1 MSIRPDYD
9 CPPLINYSEM
19 YWQMFKQ
26 ALPDSGEA
34 TKSIEAIMQEH
45 INNDFFDNSFTDI
58 TP

>member
-1 MSIRPDYD
+1 
-9 CPPLINYSEM
+9 M

-45 INNDFFDNSFTDI
+45 INNDLFDNSFTDI